1 MKKPTGWNRKVF
13 RLLSLGLAAGLFL
26 QEPFTSL
33 EVQAKTISDVK
44 KEISQ
49 TQKELDKLNNDL
61 DDLNEEQD
69 LLEEQMD
76 DLNSEII
83 NMLTSIS
90 MLKDDITEKEAEI
103 ADTQVKYEEA
113 KTQEEDQQAAMVLR
127 IQMMYEKGETSSI
140 AMLLQ
145 SSSLGDLLNRLTYA
159 SEVQQYEKKMLDKF
173 EDTKNEVH
181 DLWDQLEAEK
191 SDLQTQ
197 QSNLEAQKAYCD
209 QLMDEM
215 KKQSA
220 DYDVKI
226 AQAKADAAAAKK
238 QLQKEQKELKNLEA
252 AERKR
257 LEEEARKKAQQQQ
270 QNKTPSGSN
279 TDVKKII
286 TNSTGSALGK
296 EIAQYGCQFV
306 GNPYVSGGT
315 SLTNGAD
322 CSGFTY
328 RIYKDFGYTIPR
340 TSYEQRSA
348 GREVAYADAQPGDLI
363 CYSGHV
369 AMYIGDGKIVHA
381 SSKKTGIK
389 IGTATYKTILS
400 VRRIID

>member
-13 RLLSLGLAAGLFL
+13 RVLSLGLAAGLFL
-26 QEPFTSL
+26 QAPMSSL
-33 EVQAKTISDVK
+33 DVQAKTISEVK
-44 KEISQ
+44 KEINQ
-49 TQKELDKLNNDL
+49 TQKELDKLNDNL
-61 DDLNEEQD
+61 DNLTEEQE

-90 MLKDDITEKEAEI
+90 ILKDDISEKEDEI
-103 ADTQVKYEEA
+103 ADTQVKYEAA
-113 KTQEEDQQAAMVLR
+113 KTKEEEQQAAMVLR
-127 IQMMYEKGETSSI
+127 IQMMYEKGEKSSV

-181 DLWDQLEAEK
+181 DLWDQLEVEK
-191 SDLQTQ
+191 SDLQKQ
-197 QSNLEAQKAYCD
+197 QASLEEQKAYCD

-226 AQAKADAAAAKK
+226 AQAQQDAAKAKK
-238 QLQKEQKELKNLEA
+238 LLQQEQKELKKLEE

-257 LEEEARKKAQQQQ
+257 LEEEKRKKAQQAI
-270 QNKTPSGSN
+270 KAPTTGTSP
-279 TDVKKII
+279 DYKKII
-286 TNSTGSALGK
+286 TGSTGSALGK
-296 EIAQYGCQFV
+296 EIAEYGCRFI
-306 GNPYVSGGT
+306 GNPYVAGGT

-328 RIYKDFGYTIPR
+328 RIYSDFGYSIPR
-340 TSYEQRSA
+340 TSFEQRTA
-348 GREVAYADAQPGDLI
+348 GRGVEYKDAQPGDLI

-369 AMYIGDGKIVHA
+369 AMYIGDGRIVHA
-381 SSKKTGIK
+381 SSAKTGIK
-389 IGTATYKTILS
+389 TGTATYKPILA

>member
-1 MKKPTGWNRKVF
+1 MKKPTGWNGKVF
-13 RLLSLGLAAGLFL
+13 RVLSLGLAAGLFL
-26 QEPFTSL
+26 QAPMSSL
-33 EVQAKTISDVK
+33 DVQAKTISDVK
-44 KEISQ
+44 KEINQ
-49 TQKELDKLNNDL
+49 TQKELDKLNDNL
-61 DDLNEEQD
+61 DDLTEEQE

-90 MLKDDITEKEAEI
+90 MLKDDIAEKETEI
-103 ADTQVKYEEA
+103 ADTQVKYEAA
-113 KTQEEDQQAAMVLR
+113 KTKEEEQQAAMVLR
-127 IQMMYEKGETSSI
+127 IQMMYEKGETSSV

-145 SSSLGDLLNRLTYA
+145 SSSLGALLNRLTYA

-181 DLWDQLEAEK
+181 DLWDQLEVEK
-191 SDLQTQ
+191 SDLQKQ
-197 QSNLEAQKAYCD
+197 QASLEEQKAYCD
-209 QLMDEM
+209 QLMDKL
-215 KKQSA
+215 KKESA

-226 AQAKADAAAAKK
+226 AQAQQDAAKAKK
-238 QLQKEQKELKNLEA
+238 LLQQEKNELKKLEE

-257 LEEEARKKAQQQQ
+257 LEEEKRKKAQQAVK
-270 QNKTPSGSN
+270 NPTTGGGS
-279 TDVKKII
+279 DYKKII
-286 TNSTGSALGK
+286 TGSTGSELGK
-296 EIAQYGCQFV
+296 EIAQYGCKFI

-340 TSYEQRSA
+340 TSFEQRTA
-348 GREVAYADAQPGDLI
+348 GRGVEYKDAQPGDLI

-369 AMYIGDGKIVHA
+369 AMYIGNGQIVHA
-381 SSKKTGIK
+381 SSAKTGIK
-389 IGTATYKTILS
+389 TGNATYKTILA

>member
-13 RLLSLGLAAGLFL
+13 RVLSLGLAAGLFL
-26 QEPFTSL
+26 QAPMSSL
-33 EVQAKTISDVK
+33 DVQAKTISEVK
-44 KEISQ
+44 KEINQ
-49 TQKELDKLNNDL
+49 TQKELDKLNDNL
-61 DDLNEEQD
+61 DNLTEEQE

-90 MLKDDITEKEAEI
+90 ILKDDISEKEAEI
-103 ADTQVKYEEA
+103 ADTQVKYEAA
-113 KTQEEDQQAAMVLR
+113 KTKEEEQQAAMVLR
-127 IQMMYEKGETSSI
+127 IQMMYEKGEKSSV

-181 DLWDQLEAEK
+181 DLWDQLEVEK
-191 SDLQTQ
+191 SDLQKQ
-197 QSNLEAQKAYCD
+197 QASLEEQKAYCD

-226 AQAKADAAAAKK
+226 AQAQQDAAKAKK
-238 QLQKEQKELKNLEA
+238 LLQQEQKELKKLEE

-257 LEEEARKKAQQQQ
+257 LEEEKRKKAQQAI
-270 QNKTPSGSN
+270 KTPTAGGSS
-279 TDVKKII
+279 DYKKII
-286 TNSTGSALGK
+286 TGSTGSALGK
-296 EIAQYGCQFV
+296 EIAEYGCRFI
-306 GNPYVSGGT
+306 GNPYVAGGT

-328 RIYKDFGYTIPR
+328 RIYSDFGYTIPR
-340 TSYEQRSA
+340 TSFEQRTA
-348 GREVAYADAQPGDLI
+348 GRGVEYKDAQPGDLI

-369 AMYIGDGKIVHA
+369 AMYIGDGRIVHA
-381 SSKKTGIK
+381 SSAKTGIK
-389 IGTATYKTILS
+389 TGNANYKPILA